1 MRIRLLVLCV
11 VLLGTVLGAAGC
23 SSSGTPASGT
33 SPVVPGASSGG
44 AGASSSGSGGSS
56 GSSGSSGS
64 KAPAG
69 KPGGT
74 VTVRSGGKVVCV
86 ITLDQNGTGTCKVST
101 ANYPAGKVTYTGTYS
116 GNGKFKPGTGSTTLT
131 VRPAKQAA

>member
-1 MRIRLLVLCV
+1 M
-11 VLLGTVLGAAGC
+11 
-23 SSSGTPASGT
+23 
-33 SPVVPGASSGG
+33 
-44 AGASSSGSGGSS
+44 
-56 GSSGSSGS
+56 
-64 KAPAG
+64 
-69 KPGGT
+69 
-74 VTVRSGGKVVCV
+74 TVRSGGKVVCV